1 MSNKR
6 GLVVTSSP
14 HVSDDDSVSK
24 IMYNVVLALL
34 PATILGVR
42 VFGLHALWVILT
54 CCITALVSEAVV
66 QKMRGV
72 QVTIKD
78 GSALVTGLLLALS
91 LPPGIPLW
99 MAVVGTLVAI
109 ILGKQI
115 FGGLGYNYFNPA
127 LLGRAFLLASFPVMM
142 TTWQK
147 PFVDAKA
154 QATPLNLMK
163 MQGEATSYSDLLLG
177 RVGGSIGEV
186 SALVVLIG
194 GLYLLYKNYI
204 DWRIPLSYLGT
215 IAIFMTILGEDPVF
229 HLLAGSVMIGAFFY
243 ATDMVTTPITKKG
256 RWVFGVGAGILLVLI
271 RIYGGYP
278 EGVLYSILLMNMCV
292 PIIDRYTVPTVFG
305 EVTE

>member
-6 GLVVTSSP
+6 DLVVTSSP

-34 PATILGVR
+34 PATILAVR
-42 VFGLHALWVILT
+42 TFGSHALWIILT
-54 CCITALVSEAVV
+54 CCVTALAGEAAV
-66 QKMRGV
+66 QKMRGI
-72 QVTIKD
+72 QVTIQD

-91 LPPGIPLW
+91 LPPGLPLW

-147 PFVDAKA
+147 PFVDAQA

-163 MQGEATSYSDLLLG
+163 MQGEATPYYDLFMG
-177 RVGGSIGEV
+177 TVSGSLGEV
-186 SALVVLIG
+186 SALAVLLG
-194 GLYLLYKNYI
+194 GLYLLYKGYI
-204 DWRIPLSYLGT
+204 DWRIPLGYLGT

-229 HLLAGSVMIGAFFY
+229 HLLAGSVLIGAFFY

-256 RWVFGVGAGILLVLI
+256 RWIFGVGAGILLVLI
-271 RIYGGYP
+271 RIFGGYP

>member
-6 GLVVTSSP
+6 DLVVTSSP
-14 HVSDDDSVSK
+14 HVSDNDSVPK
-24 IMYNVVLALL
+24 IMYGVVLALL
-34 PATILGVR
+34 PATIVGVKT
-42 VFGLHALWVILT
+42 FGLHALWVILT
-54 CCITALVSEAVV
+54 CCVTALISEAVI

-72 QVTIKD
+72 KVTIQD

-91 LPPGIPLW
+91 LPPGLPLW

-147 PFVDAKA
+147 PFVDAQA

-163 MQGEATSYSDLLLG
+163 MQDKATPYYDLFMG
-177 RVGGSIGEV
+177 TIGGSIGEV
-186 SALVVLIG
+186 SALAVLIG
-194 GLYLLYKNYI
+194 GLYLLYKGYI

-256 RWVFGVGAGILLVLI
+256 RWIFGVGAGILLVLI
-271 RIYGGYP
+271 RIFGGYP